1 MPIKDLLGHYW
12 SSSTKELSHDCKN
25 TKNSLN
31 RGKKRRLFLLTQE
44 IK

>member
-12 SSSTKELSHDCKN
+12 SSSTKELSTVCKY
-25 TKNSLN
+25 TKNCSMDGRN
-31 RGKKRRLFLLTQE
+31 RRLFFLIHE